1 MVPATLDGAGCSSLP
16 MFGCD
21 QLDAVSMRFNDR
33 VLKGSRL
40 G

>member
-16 MFGCD
+16 IFGCD
-21 QLDAVSMRFNDR
+21 RLDAVSMRFNDR